1 MNFLWPISLIF
12 LTALPLVVAVYF
24 WQQRRRRRFT
34 LRYSSLSL
42 VRSAIPAASPVRRY
56 LPMALFLLALASLV
70 VGLARPV
77 AVTTVPAGR
86 ATVVL
91 AMDISRSMLQGDI
104 MPSRLAAAKEAALAF
119 VERQEATNQI
129 GIVAFAGFAQ
139 LVQPPTTDT
148 EALGLAIQNLTT
160 GRGTAIG
167 SGILAAIDTIAEHNP
182 KVAPITQNTTTPTA
196 VEPLP
201 EGEYHPDIVVVLTD
215 GVATT
220 GPDPVFIAMLAAER
234 GVRVYTI
241 GYGTNTG
248 STDPNSNY
256 FGGWG
261 WRRGIDEET
270 LKMIADVTG
279 GEYYAANSASELQ
292 KVFASLP
299 TYLITRQETI
309 EVSFLF
315 AGIGALL
322 AVAAV
327 LLSQLWQ
334 PLP

>member
-1 MNFLWPISLIF
+1 MNFLWPISLIV
-12 LTALPLVVAVYF
+12 LGALPLVVAFYF

-34 LRYSSLSL
+34 LRYSSLAL
-42 VRSAIPAASPVRRY
+42 VREALPAQSQLRRY
-56 LPMALFLLALASLV
+56 LPMALFILALASLV
-70 VGLARPV
+70 FGLARPIT
-77 AVTTVPAGR
+77 VTTVPAGR

-91 AMDISRSMLQGDI
+91 ALDISRSMLQADI
-104 MPSRLAAAKEAALAF
+104 LPSRLAAAKEAALAF

-148 EALGLAIQNLTT
+148 EALGLAIQSLTT

-167 SGILAAIDTIAEHNP
+167 NGILAAIDTIAEYNQN
-182 KVAPITQNTTTPTA
+182 VAPITQKSTTPSA

-201 EGEYHPDIVVVLTD
+201 EGEYQPDIIVVLTD
-215 GVATT
+215 GVTTT
-220 GPDPVFIAMLAAER
+220 GPDPVFMAMLAAER

-241 GYGTNTG
+241 GYGTKAG
-248 STDPNSNY
+248 ATDSNSNF

-270 LKMIADVTG
+270 LMMIADITG
-279 GEYYAANSASELQ
+279 GEYYAATSANELQ

-299 TYLITRQETI
+299 TYLITREETI
-309 EVSFLF
+309 EISFLF

-322 AVAAV
+322 AIAAV
-327 LLSQLWQ
+327 LLAQLWH